1 MAPFNKRQIGYIQ
14 AIAGRQQH
22 VTLIAKAADVQLSS
36 KDALTAT
43 TAPKNFDEN
52 KIVSGGAYTTGTPA
66 AHQYNGA
73 AANSKSLLLHT
84 FNLDDFELGFDSR
97 DVHNN
102 DALESADFSSLYSVG
117 HGLGNSTELNAFDA
131 PLKGTLPLHDAG
143 TNTAGESITYVGDV
157 PTGAGQVLLNPELV
171 PSTVR
176 ATADG
181 FLNSTD
187 LKFRFTLPGTG
198 DATTNHPMGQ
208 DHYEFRWIV
217 WRSKRP
223 TMHKNSDD
231 SYTHTNMEMVR
242 DGCSFRH
249 AGYDLFSGYTGRKR
263 GFLGYT
269 LNQNLDKEKGD
280 ANSKLDTEKYSGFR
294 YNGTALVQD
303 GALTL
308 ENPTGE
314 NDFTVDDLMTMR
326 LNKDDYVIMKD
337 HRFFLGKEHG
347 KSHFEDQLHWDW
359 NDPID
364 TEYDNVLTSP
374 TLNNKSYRWHMTLL
388 GTTGTKNAVTL
399 NCSYRLTTK
408 MESG

>member
-1 MAPFNKRQIGYIQ
+1 MAPFNNRQIGYIQ

-22 VTLIAKAADVQLSS
+22 VTLIAKAGDVQLSS
-36 KDALTAT
+36 KDPLTAST
-43 TAPKNFDEN
+43 KPQNFDEN
-52 KIVSGGAYTTGTPA
+52 KVVTGGVYTVGTPV
-66 AHQYNGA
+66 AHQYNGGA
-73 AANSKSLLLHT
+73 ENSKSLLLHT
-84 FNLDDFELGFDSR
+84 FNLDDYELGFDSR

-102 DALESADFSSLYSVG
+102 DALEAADFTTLYSVG
-117 HGLGNSTELNAFDA
+117 HGLGASTALNAFDA
-131 PLKGTLPLHDAG
+131 PCKGTMALGAAQGDGDHHVND
-143 TNTAGESITYVGDV
+143 TAIA
-157 PTGAGQVLLNPELV
+157 AGQVVLNPELI

-176 ATADG
+176 ATSDG

-187 LKFRFTLPGTG
+187 LKFRFTLPQTV
-198 DATTNHPMGQ
+198 DAASNHPMGQ

-269 LNQNLDKEKGD
+269 LNQNLDKDKGA

-294 YNGTALVQD
+294 YNGSALVQD
-303 GALTL
+303 GSFTAI
-308 ENPTGE
+308 NPDGE
-314 NDFTVDDLMTMR
+314 EKFTVDDLMTMR

-337 HRFFLGKEHG
+337 VRFFLGKEHG
-347 KSHFEDQLHWDW
+347 KSHFEDHLHWDW

-388 GTTGTKNAVTL
+388 GTTGTKNAVSL